1 MRELALPPRACSS
14 IEYHAELTAATR
26 LDLMCPPPPPLAWR
40 LRATGA
46 HRAHAALLHCTA
58 GAQAMQ
64 KNKERVAQTFRAA
77 FAAK

>member
-1 MRELALPPRACSS
+1 MCPLPPRSRDGYGPRAL
-14 IEYHAELTAATR
+14 IA
-26 LDLMCPPPPPLAWR
+26 PLP
-40 LRATGA
+40 LY
-46 HRAHAALLHCTA
+46 CTA